1 MSRKSKQNAGAVHYN
16 SMATSASTISNDV
29 PSSTVESDR
38 MMENKESLYQNR
50 TEESS
55 AKSPKSSTTA
65 ELPPVMSLSESLGTI
80 TKLVTDER
88 NRERTEADAN
98 AVSETDS
105 SSDDGKDEPN
115 NNDQG
120 L

>member
-1 MSRKSKQNAGAVHYN
+1 
-16 SMATSASTISNDV
+16 MAASTSTNSTDV
-29 PSSTVESDR
+29 LSSTVER
-38 MMENKESLYQNR
+38 ERTIENNENTTPKE

-55 AKSPKSSTTA
+55 AKIPESPSTNAT

-80 TKLVTDER
+80 TKLVTEER
-88 NRERTEADAN
+88 DRERTEADAN

-105 SSDDGKDEPN
+105 SSDEGKDEPN

-120 L
+120 WWF